1 MSPEYAKK
9 ITKNLAWEAFDQMKP
24 FLKKGRVDEAL
35 DVLRRLNI
43 GPKTI
48 YGENGRAFCKLV
60 IDYADDETG
69 ALKAAYLELM
79 SALLDAGVDVDRQD
93 KYSQTLLNEALD
105 RGDLAICRLLLDRG
119 ASTEITNEYGETPL
133 FDALRWFDAND
144 EDSQKARNAP
154 QILEAVILAGADVD
168 RPLVDHREADDA
180 EPHRW
185 GSARRLTARQ
195 YIESLPEDDARRR
208 AFFAA
213 LEKRDAAKK
222 TSEN

>member
-9 ITKNLAWEAFDQMKP
+9 ITKNLAWEAFEQMEP
-24 FLKKGRVDEAL
+24 LLKKGRVDEAL

-48 YGENGRAFCKLV
+48 YGENGRAFFKLV

-93 KYSQTLLNEALD
+93 KYSQTLLSEALD
-105 RGDLAICRLLLDRG
+105 RGDLAICRLLLDCG

-133 FDALRWFDAND
+133 FDALRWFDARKN
-144 EDSQKARNAP
+144 SRKARNAP

-180 EPHRW
+180 ESHRW

-195 YIESLPEDDARRR
+195 YVESLPEDDLRRR
-208 AFFAA
+208 TFFAA

-222 TSEN
+222 TPEN

>member
-1 MSPEYAKK
+1 MPEYAKK
-9 ITKNLAWEAFDQMKP
+9 ITKNLAWEAFEQMKP
-24 FLKKGRVDEAL
+24 LLQKGRVDEAL

-48 YGENGRAFCKLV
+48 YGENGRAFFKLV

-119 ASTEITNEYGETPL
+119 ASTEITNEYGETSL
-133 FDALRWFDAND
+133 FDALRWFDARGNTR
-144 EDSQKARNAP
+144 QARNAP
-154 QILEAVILAGADVD
+154 QILEAVVLAGADVD

-180 EPHRW
+180 ESHRW

-195 YIESLPEDDARRR
+195 YVESLPEDDLRRR
-208 AFFAA
+208 TFFAA

-222 TSEN
+222 TPEN

>member
-24 FLKKGRVDEAL
+24 LLQKGRVDEAL

-43 GPKTI
+43 GSKTI
-48 YGENGRAFCKLV
+48 YGENGRAFCKLI

-105 RGDLAICRLLLDRG
+105 RGDLAICRLLLDCG

-133 FDALRWFDAND
+133 FDALRWFDARKN
-144 EDSQKARNAP
+144 SPKARNAP

-185 GSARRLTARQ
+185 GSTRRLTARQ
-195 YIESLPEDDARRR
+195 YVESLPEDDARRR

-213 LEKRDAAKK
+213 LEKRDAAKNSPK
-222 TSEN
+222 N

>member
-9 ITKNLAWEAFDQMKP
+9 ITKNLAWEAFEQMKP
-24 FLKKGRVDEAL
+24 LLKKGRVDEAL
-35 DVLRRLNI
+35 DVLRRLDV

-48 YGENGRAFCKLV
+48 YGENGRAFFKLV

-133 FDALRWFDAND
+133 FDALHWFDARKN
-144 EDSQKARNAP
+144 SRKARNAP

-180 EPHRW
+180 ESHRW

-195 YIESLPEDDARRR
+195 YVESLPEDDLRRR
-208 AFFAA
+208 TFFAA

-222 TSEN
+222 TPEN

>member
-24 FLKKGRVDEAL
+24 LLQKGRVDEAL

-48 YGENGRAFCKLV
+48 YGENGRAFCKLI

-133 FDALRWFDAND
+133 FDALRWFDARKN
-144 EDSQKARNAP
+144 SPKARNAP
-154 QILEAVILAGADVD
+154 QILEAVILARADVD
-168 RPLVDHREADDA
+168 RPLVDHRETDDA
-180 EPHRW
+180 ESHRW
-185 GSARRLTARQ
+185 GSTRRLTARQ
-195 YIESLPEDDARRR
+195 YVESLPEDDARRR
-208 AFFAA
+208 VFFAA
-213 LEKRDAAKK
+213 LEKRDAAKNSPK
-222 TSEN
+222 N

>member
-24 FLKKGRVDEAL
+24 LLQKGRVDEAL

-48 YGENGRAFCKLV
+48 YGENGRVFFKLI

-105 RGDLAICRLLLDRG
+105 RGDFAICRLLLDRG

-133 FDALRWFDAND
+133 FDALRWFDARKN
-144 EDSQKARNAP
+144 SPKARNAP

-180 EPHRW
+180 ESHRW
-185 GSARRLTARQ
+185 GSARPLTARQ

-222 TSEN
+222 TSEH

>member
-9 ITKNLAWEAFDQMKP
+9 ITKNLAWEAFEQMKP
-24 FLKKGRVDEAL
+24 FLKRGQVDEAL

-48 YGENGRAFCKLV
+48 YGENGRAFFKLV
-60 IDYADDETG
+60 IDYANDETG
-69 ALKAAYLELM
+69 ALRAAYLELM

-133 FDALRWFDAND
+133 FDALRWFDARKN
-144 EDSQKARNAP
+144 SPKARNAP
-154 QILEAVILAGADVD
+154 QILEAVILAGADV
-168 RPLVDHREADDA
+168 
-180 EPHRW
+180 
-185 GSARRLTARQ
+185 
-195 YIESLPEDDARRR
+195 
-208 AFFAA
+208 
-213 LEKRDAAKK
+213 
-222 TSEN
+222 

>member
-1 MSPEYAKK
+1 MPPEYAKK

-24 FLKKGRVDEAL
+24 LLQKGRVDEAL

-133 FDALRWFDAND
+133 FDALRWFDARKN
-144 EDSQKARNAP
+144 SPKARNAP
-154 QILEAVILAGADVD
+154 KILEAVILAGADVD

-180 EPHRW
+180 ESHRW

-195 YIESLPEDDARRR
+195 YAESLPEDDLRRR
-208 AFFAA
+208 TFFAA
-213 LEKRDAAKK
+213 LEKRDSAK
-222 TSEN
+222 TASEN

>member
-9 ITKNLAWEAFDQMKP
+9 ITKNLAWEAFEQMKP
-24 FLKKGRVDEAL
+24 LLKKGRVDEAL
-35 DVLRRLNI
+35 DVLRRLDV

-48 YGENGRAFCKLV
+48 YGENGRAFCKLI

-133 FDALRWFDAND
+133 FDALRWFDARAN
-144 EDSQKARNAP
+144 SRQARDAP

-180 EPHRW
+180 ESHRW

-195 YIESLPEDDARRR
+195 HVESLPEDDLRRR
-208 AFFAA
+208 TFFAA

-222 TSEN
+222 TPGN

>member
-1 MSPEYAKK
+1 MPEYAKK

-24 FLKKGRVDEAL
+24 LLKKGRVDEAL

-48 YGENGRAFCKLV
+48 YGENGRAFFKLI

-79 SALLDAGVDVDRQD
+79 SAFLDAGVYVDRQD
-93 KYSQTLLNEALD
+93 KYSQTVLNEALD
-105 RGDLAICRLLLDRG
+105 RGDLAICRFLLDRG

-133 FDALRWFDAND
+133 FDALRWFAARKN
-144 EDSQKARNAP
+144 SPKARNAP
-154 QILEAVILAGADVD
+154 KILEAVVLAGADVD
-168 RPLVDHREADDA
+168 RPLVDCREADDA

-185 GSARRLTARQ
+185 GSARPLTARQ

-208 AFFAA
+208 VFFAA

-222 TSEN
+222 TPEN

>member
-24 FLKKGRVDEAL
+24 LLQKGRVDEAL

-48 YGENGRAFCKLV
+48 YGENGRAFCKLI

-133 FDALRWFDAND
+133 FDALRWFDARKN
-144 EDSQKARNAP
+144 SPKARNAP
-154 QILEAVILAGADVD
+154 QILEAVILARADVD
-168 RPLVDHREADDA
+168 RPLVDHRETDDA
-180 EPHRW
+180 ESHRW

-208 AFFAA
+208 VFFAA
-213 LEKRDAAKK
+213 LEKRDAAKNSPK
-222 TSEN
+222 N

>member
-24 FLKKGRVDEAL
+24 LLKRGQVDEAL

-48 YGENGRAFCKLV
+48 YGENGRAFFKLV

-69 ALKAAYLELM
+69 ALRAAYLELM

-93 KYSQTLLNEALD
+93 KYSQTLLSEALAD
-105 RGDLAICRLLLDRG
+105 GDVEICRLLLDRG
-119 ASTEITNEYGETPL
+119 ASTEITNEYGETSL
-133 FDALRWFDAND
+133 FYAFRTFDARDD
-144 EDSQKARNAP
+144 DSPKTRNAT
-154 QILEAVILAGADVD
+154 QILETVILAGADVD

-195 YIESLPEDDARRR
+195 YAESLPEDDLRRQT
-208 AFFAA
+208 FFAA

-222 TSEN
+222 ASEN

>member
-9 ITKNLAWEAFDQMKP
+9 ITKNLAWEAFEQMKP
-24 FLKKGRVDEAL
+24 LLKRGQVDEAL

-48 YGENGRAFCKLV
+48 YGENGRAFFKLV
-60 IDYADDETG
+60 IDYANDETG
-69 ALKAAYLELM
+69 ALRAAYLELM

-93 KYSQTLLNEALD
+93 KYSQTLLSEALAD
-105 RGDLAICRLLLDRG
+105 GDAEICRLLLDRG
-119 ASTEITNEYGETPL
+119 ASTEITNEYGETSL
-133 FDALRWFDAND
+133 FYAFRTFDARDD
-144 EDSQKARNAP
+144 DSPKARNAT

-168 RPLVDHREADDA
+168 RPLVDHREADGA

-195 YIESLPEDDARRR
+195 YAESLPEDDLRRR
-208 AFFAA
+208 TFFAA
-213 LEKRDAAKK
+213 LEKRDAAK
-222 TSEN
+222 TASEN

>member
-1 MSPEYAKK
+1 
-9 ITKNLAWEAFDQMKP
+9 MKP
-24 FLKKGRVDEAL
+24 LLQKGRVDEAL

-43 GPKTI
+43 GSKTI
-48 YGENGRAFCKLV
+48 YGENGRAFCKLI

-133 FDALRWFDAND
+133 FDALRWFDARKN
-144 EDSQKARNAP
+144 SPKARNAP

-168 RPLVDHREADDA
+168 RPLVDHRETDDA
-180 EPHRW
+180 ESHRW

-213 LEKRDAAKK
+213 LEKRDAARK
-222 TSEN
+222 TPKN